1 MSSIPLLYL
10 LVGLAIGAGLVFLA
24 MRSRSQVLESVMREK
39 SQKDEAELASKQSK
53 LDELLSLEGEV
64 RGLRESMAKQTS
76 ELDAEREERL
86 RLHTELEASKR
97 EITEKETSLHRDRQR
112 FLEEKEQLE
121 NSFANLS
128 KQALSQAQESFLQMA
143 KEKFADERK
152 VGQKEIDEVLAP
164 MKQTLEQL
172 RVHTQEIE
180 SKRLSS
186 YTELSTQV
194 RSLLDSTTKLGNA
207 LQRPE
212 VRGSWGELTLRR
224 AAEHAGLV
232 EGTDFDMQ
240 VNTSTEDGRFRPDM
254 IVHLSNNRVIV
265 VDAKTPL
272 HAYLAANE
280 ATDPVIRQER
290 LRDHAAQVK
299 KHILQL
305 STKSY
310 QGLYADTADFVV
322 MFVPSEALYQVA
334 IQEDPSLLDD
344 AFNRKVIL
352 ANPMTLVALLKT
364 IANGMQQQKAYEN
377 ALQISKLG
385 GELHDAVATFTEHF
399 SAVGKALGNAVEK
412 YNKGIGSLERN
423 VLPKTRRMP
432 ELGAKAQKALE
443 EPEILNAVVKSH
455 SLPAPASEV
464 IETESLF

>member
-10 LVGLAIGAGLVFLA
+10 LGGLAIGAGLVFLA

-212 VRGSWGELTLRR
+212 VRGSWGE
-224 AAEHAGLV
+224 
-232 EGTDFDMQ
+232 
-240 VNTSTEDGRFRPDM
+240 
-254 IVHLSNNRVIV
+254 
-265 VDAKTPL
+265 
-272 HAYLAANE
+272 
-280 ATDPVIRQER
+280 
-290 LRDHAAQVK
+290 
-299 KHILQL
+299 
-305 STKSY
+305 
-310 QGLYADTADFVV
+310 
-322 MFVPSEALYQVA
+322 
-334 IQEDPSLLDD
+334 
-344 AFNRKVIL
+344 
-352 ANPMTLVALLKT
+352 
-364 IANGMQQQKAYEN
+364 
-377 ALQISKLG
+377 
-385 GELHDAVATFTEHF
+385 
-399 SAVGKALGNAVEK
+399 
-412 YNKGIGSLERN
+412 
-423 VLPKTRRMP
+423 
-432 ELGAKAQKALE
+432 
-443 EPEILNAVVKSH
+443 
-455 SLPAPASEV
+455 
-464 IETESLF
+464 